1 MSSDQQNKKSYK
13 RSLKRCSL
21 IACHLIFHKINRLY
35 YYYQYRASIYAEI
48 KQAVMISN
56 VLSQFES
63 ASVNYNENFMKI
75 LLGW

>member
-1 MSSDQQNKKSYK
+1 MFINWLSFILFQ
-13 RSLKRCSL
+13 
-21 IACHLIFHKINRLY
+21 KINILY
-35 YYYQYRASIYAEI
+35 NYYQYRASIYAEI